1 MDRTRDLATWP
12 LHSAS
17 RFVRHRPH
25 DWHVQSLGTGETILL
40 LHGAGA
46 STHSW
51 RALIPPLADR
61 FHVAALDLPG
71 QGFTRA
77 GTKRRLGLPG
87 MTEDIAALCAAQ
99 GWRPRAILGHSAG
112 AAIALNLAR
121 GMARDNG
128 LPPDVI
134 GINAAL
140 DRFDG
145 IAGWLFP
152 VLAKVLALNPL
163 TATAFTMGRNHTA
176 RARRLIEST
185 GSTLDAEGLG
195 YYARLI
201 ADRGHVDA
209 TLRMMAQWDV
219 TPLLQALPS
228 IKARCLLM
236 TGARD
241 HAVSPRVSDRAAQTL
256 PQAETLHLDG
266 LGHLAHEE
274 APDTILRHVLRWLD
288 AAG

>member
-1 MDRTRDLATWP
+1 MDRTRDLPDWP
-12 LHSAS
+12 LNAAS

-25 DWHVQSLGTGETILL
+25 DWHIQTMGTGETILL

-51 RALIPPLADR
+51 RALIPPLAGR
-61 FHVAALDLPG
+61 FHVVALDLPG

-77 GTKRRLGLPG
+77 GTNRRLGLPG
-87 MTEDIAALCAAQ
+87 MTEDIAALCTAQ

-112 AAIALNLAR
+112 AAIALDLAR
-121 GMARDNG
+121 RMPRADGA
-128 LPPDVI
+128 PPNVI

-145 IAGWLFP
+145 VAGWLFP
-152 VLAKVLALNPL
+152 VLAKVLAMNPL
-163 TATAFTMGRNHTA
+163 TATAFTMGRNHAA

-201 ADRGHVDA
+201 ADREHVDA
-209 TLRMMAQWDV
+209 TLRMMAQWDIGG
-219 TPLLQALPS
+219 LLHSLPD
-228 IKARCLLM
+228 IDARCLLV

-241 HAVSPRVSDRAAQTL
+241 SAVSPRVSDRAAQKL
-256 PQAETLHLDG
+256 PRAETLNIDG

-274 APDTILRHVLRWLD
+274 DPDTILRHVLRWLD
-288 AAG
+288 SAG